1 MGGTMVR
8 MGLPDVVWERIV
20 PLLPAER
27 GRRGRRPKPHRGIV
41 EAIAWVLRTGAPWRD
56 LPPKAG
62 PWKTVYNRF
71 RRGSVAGIWSGV
83 LAQLAACASSADGCV
98 LLDGSVVRAHQH
110 AAGAA
115 GGDDEALGRSRG
127 GLSTKI
133 HAATDA
139 YGRPLHIMVTGGE
152 RHDVI
157 AAPDLV
163 RGHVG
168 ATVIADKAYDADS
181 LIHLIE
187 NELHGV
193 AVIPSRSNR
202 REPRTI
208 DSEAYKKRNAVER
221 FFCWIK
227 RYRRIATR
235 YEKRASSYLGM
246 LSFASSLCWCRFL

>member
-1 MGGTMVR
+1 MVR
-8 MGLPDVVWERIV
+8 IGLPDGVWEKIAK
-20 PLLPAER
+20 LLPAER
-27 GRRGRRPKPHRGIV
+27 GRRGRPPKPHRGIV
-41 EAIAWVLRTGAPWRD
+41 EGIAWVLRTGAPWRD
-56 LPPKAG
+56 LPPMAG

-71 RRGSVAGIWSGV
+71 RRWSIAGIWSKV
-83 LAQLAACASSADGCV
+83 LAQLAACASSSDGSI

-110 AAGAA
+110 AAGAI

-139 YGRPLHIMVTGGE
+139 CGRPLHIMVTGGE

-163 RGHVG
+163 RGHDR

-187 NELHGV
+187 SELHGV

-208 DSEAYKKRNAVER
+208 DAEATKKRNAVER

-235 YEKRASSYLGM
+235 YEKRKTSYLGM
-246 LSFASSLCWCRFL
+246 LSVAGALCWCKFL